1 MDISFIRFVIYSRTM
16 KIYLNFSICIMLFA
30 LFFLPEEIK
39 AQEINEPDTS
49 VYAQIEI
56 EEADHDFGDIH
67 HGGKAEYKFNFKN
80 SGTAPL
86 IINNVLTTC
95 GCTAPEWPKE
105 PIPPQEKSVVKVIFD
120 STSKIGRQNKVIT
133 IRSNSKSGDARLR
146 ISAMVLPTIKK
157 N

>member
-1 MDISFIRFVIYSRTM
+1 MS
-16 KIYLNFSICIMLFA
+16 FA
-30 LFFLPEEIK
+30 LFFLSEEIK
-39 AQEINEPDTS
+39 AQEINEAETS

-56 EEADHDFGDIH
+56 EEADHDFGDLQQ
-67 HGGKAEYKFNFKN
+67 GGKTEHMFNFKN

-105 PIPPQEKSVVKVIFD
+105 PILPDSTGTIKVVFD

-133 IRSNSKSGDARLR
+133 IRSNSKGGDARLR
-146 ISAMVLPTIKK
+146 ISAMVLPPEKK